1 VIRSTIAGCLI
12 LVTVSACGGPFRFG
26 PPMPAGLE
34 ALAAAPA
41 TESNSDH
48 AHSDHKHDT
57 TAASVDGG
65 LSVEDEV
72 LSPDDI
78 WQDQVAELQRRK
90 QGVPPAE
97 FQRWV
102 IQQSAAMI
110 TDRIAE
116 SLLYQKANSKLG
128 DNAGPAVQAYV
139 DGEIRKIVTEEFD
152 GVQRKY
158 EKSLEAQGRT
168 LADVRKQLRRQAII
182 GAYIDSDV
190 REKIPDP
197 TRAELYEAFESMRE
211 SMRRPGRRSMAL
223 IDIRTNNFLPDG
235 VESPTR
241 EQSDEARAKA
251 RSEAQTALDEVRSG
265 MAFADVAKRRSHGL
279 HAIDGGK
286 WGWITAEAVRDRFL
300 PAVATMDKLSEG
312 QVSDIVVVPDGFFI
326 VCCDEVQEAFEPD
339 FVTAQP
345 LIHRRIAN
353 QRHNRAIGQ
362 EVSRL
367 RVEANIMEESLR
379 AFHKRVVEAALASV
393 AISVPES

>member
-1 VIRSTIAGCLI
+1 
-12 LVTVSACGGPFRFG
+12 
-26 PPMPAGLE
+26 MPAGLE
-34 ALAAAPA
+34 ALAATPA
-41 TESNSDH
+41 TEHESDH
-48 AHSDHKHDT
+48 SHPDQKRN
-57 TAASVDGG
+57 TAATLVEGG

-72 LSPDDI
+72 LAPDDI
-78 WQDQVAELQRRK
+78 WEDQVAELQRRR

-158 EKSLEAQGRT
+158 EKSLEAQGKT
-168 LADVRKQLRRQAII
+168 LADVREQLRRQAII

-190 REKIPDP
+190 REKIPEP
-197 TRAELYEAFESMRE
+197 TRAELYEAFESIRE
-211 SMRRPGRRSMAL
+211 SMRRPGRRSMSL
-223 IDIRTNNFLPDG
+223 IDIRTSRFLPEG
-235 VESPTR
+235 VASPTR
-241 EQSDEARAKA
+241 EQSDEARTKA
-251 RSEAQTALDEVRSG
+251 LAEATVALDEVRSG
-265 MAFADVAKRRSHGL
+265 TPFADVAKRRSHGL

-286 WGWITAEAVRDRFL
+286 WGWITADAVRERFL
-300 PAVATMDKLSEG
+300 PAVSTMEKLSEG
-312 QVSDIVVVPDGFFI
+312 EVSDIVAVPDGFFI
-326 VCCDEVQEAFEPD
+326 VCCDEVQVAFEPD

-345 LIHRRIAN
+345 LIHRRIAS

-367 RVEANIMEESLR
+367 RVEANIKEESLR
-379 AFHKRVVEAALASV
+379 AFHKRVVEAALASG